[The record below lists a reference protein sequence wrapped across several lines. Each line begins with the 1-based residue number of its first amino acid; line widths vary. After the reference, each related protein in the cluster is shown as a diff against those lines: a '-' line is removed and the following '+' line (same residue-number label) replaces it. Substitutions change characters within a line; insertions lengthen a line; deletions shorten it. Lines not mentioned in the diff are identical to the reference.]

1 MSYKQQMNKS
11 KGFTIIEVLIVLAIA
26 GLILLIVFLAVPA
39 LQRSAR
45 NTQRKND
52 VSAMLG
58 AISEYQ
64 DNNGGALPTQYWQS
78 GTSVTFQTGAANE
91 ATSNAKAGFYTGLG
105 TSGSPDSIAAL
116 TTGQTKNASTD
127 VVNFYTNATCSG
139 NGAIYTSSNDSYAAV
154 YGVEQSGGTFASNC
168 VQ

>member
-1 MSYKQQMNKS
+1 MSYKQQINKS

-64 DNNGGALPTQYWQS
+64 DNNSGTLPTEYYQT
-78 GTSVTFQTGAANE
+78 GTSVTFLTNTTGE
-91 ATSNAKAGFYTGLG
+91 ATSNAKVGFYTGQGTSTTPDTLNALAPLG
-105 TSGSPDSIAAL
+105 TAS
-116 TTGQTKNASTD
+116 ASTD
-127 VVNFYTNATCSG
+127 AVNFYTNATCSG
-139 NGAIYTSSNDSYAAV
+139 NSAIYSSSNNSYVAV
-154 YGVEQSGGTFASNC
+154 YGVEQSGGGFTSGC
-168 VQ
+168 SE